1 VFTFVNADADNATA
15 VTYGGTGL
23 TAVSGGRAVD
33 TAGEAG
39 DCKAWFLG
47 SGISTGAQT
56 VQVTRTNNANV
67 MYAVAITVT
76 AATNTEVAPTKVLI
90 QTDGTCAEQSVTDGQ
105 SSGPDSMRFAGINS
119 GLSSV
124 ADLTPPASPGPN
136 VLGDGANSTL
146 LQSIVIG
153 AARCCAVVRETA
165 AGIGSRSVGF
175 LSTTSD
181 DRAAVHLAVREVVA
195 STVVKDMIGRGIIAW
210 KR

>member
-1 VFTFVNADADNATA
+1 
-15 VTYGGTGL
+15 
-23 TAVSGGRAVD
+23 
-33 TAGEAG
+33 
-39 DCKAWFLG
+39 
-47 SGISTGAQT
+47 
-56 VQVTRTNNANV
+56 
-67 MYAVAITVT
+67 MYAVAVTVT
-76 AATNTEVAPTKVLI
+76 AATDTQVHTGGIVLV
-90 QTDGTCAEQSVTDGQ
+90 QTDGTCAEVSVTDGQ

-124 ADLTPPASPGPN
+124 VDLTPPATPGLN
-136 VLGDGANSTL
+136 VLSDGASSTL
-146 LQSIVIG
+146 LHSITVTG
-153 AARCCAVVRETA
+153 GTPTRSCAVVRETT